1 LIRLGGVNTYYV
13 DNIVRRAPSLNKVD
27 SNKNIVRVNKNTLE
41 KNNIDL
47 TKNKVIVKQGDN
59 KLLVEL
65 VIDENVSDN
74 SIYIMNSNKEHF
86 DLGKQYQQITIE
98 NV

>member
-1 LIRLGGVNTYYV
+1 M
-13 DNIVRRAPSLNKVD
+13 
-27 SNKNIVRVNKNTLE
+27 
-41 KNNIDL
+41 
-47 TKNKVIVKQGDN
+47 TKNKVIVKQGDS